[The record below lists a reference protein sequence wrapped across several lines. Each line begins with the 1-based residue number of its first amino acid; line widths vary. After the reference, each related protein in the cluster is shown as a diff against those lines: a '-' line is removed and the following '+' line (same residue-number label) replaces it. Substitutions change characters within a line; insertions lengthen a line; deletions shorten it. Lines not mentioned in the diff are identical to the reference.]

1 MSFFSEIDQRRAQ
14 YEDLAAQTVELAL
27 KKGADQAKIKIGTGK
42 GINVSARDGEVENLE
57 FNQMLGMAVR
67 VYRDHHTASV
77 STNDF
82 SPESI
87 ANAIDSALNLCDY
100 TSPDEFAG
108 LCYEADLYQGEV
120 TVQNCYA
127 LEEDPDAV
135 VKRAIEFEQLGIA
148 KLAQFKDQGLVKSDG
163 SMYSIE
169 YDLDILATSHGFCR
183 SKAESSVSKYIGFVG
198 MRDGVM
204 QTGSSGQSLTNP
216 AKEWSDERLVDEAI
230 ERTLGKL
237 GARKVKTG
245 KYNVIF
251 RRAAPGFI
259 SSCLSGLAGNLIYQN
274 SSYLK
279 DKLGEQIY
287 PEFITIKEDPWLK
300 DGLCS
305 SAFDSD
311 GVATRPLTLV
321 ENGVLKEYLLGT
333 YSARKLN
340 LRCNGHNDSLYN
352 TFVTANAAHT
362 CSLEEMMARAGSG
375 IVIDGLMG
383 QGVNVVNGNYSRGL
397 SGFYFENGQRVHAV
411 DEVTVAGNMLELTR
425 AIALIGSD
433 VDERR
438 YLQVGSILIP
448 EVTISGD

>member
-1 MSFFSEIDQRRAQ
+1 MSFFSEIEQRRAQ
-14 YEDLAAQTVELAL
+14 YEDLAAKTVEQAL
-27 KKGADQAKIKIGTGK
+27 KKGAHQVKIKIGAGK
-42 GINVSARDGEVENLE
+42 GINVSAREGEIENLE

-67 VYRDHHTASV
+67 VYRDHHSASV

-87 ANAIDSALNLCDY
+87 ERAIDSALSLSQY
-100 TSPDEFAG
+100 TSPDDFAG
-108 LCYEADLYQGEV
+108 LCDEADLYQGGVEIK
-120 TVQNCYA
+120 NCYA

-148 KLAQFKDQGLVKSDG
+148 KIPAFKDQGLVKSDG
-163 SMYSIE
+163 SLYSIE
-169 YDLDILATSHGFCR
+169 YDLEILATSHGFCR
-183 SKAESSVSKYIGFVG
+183 SKAESTVSKYIGFVG
-198 MRDGVM
+198 ARDGVM
-204 QTGSSGQSLTNP
+204 QTSSSGQTMTNP
-216 AKEWSDERLVDEAI
+216 DQEWSDECLVDEAI

-251 RRAAPGFI
+251 RRAGSGFI
-259 SSCLSGLAGNLIYQN
+259 ASCLSGLTGNLIYHN

-279 DKLGEQIY
+279 DKLEEQIY
-287 PEFITIKEDPWLK
+287 PNFISIKEDPWRA

-321 ENGVLKEYLLGT
+321 ENGVLKEYLLDT
-333 YSARKLN
+333 YSARKLKM
-340 LRCNGHNDSLYN
+340 RCNGHNDSLYN
-352 TFVTANAAHT
+352 TWVTADSTHT
-362 CSLEEMMARAGSG
+362 CSLEEMMRQAGSG

-397 SGFYFENGQRVHAV
+397 SGFYFENGERVHAV
-411 DEVTVAGNMLELTR
+411 DEVTVAGNMLDMTR
-425 AIALIGSD
+425 NIALLGLD

-438 YLQVGSILIP
+438 FLQVGSILIP
-448 EVTISGD
+448 EITISGD